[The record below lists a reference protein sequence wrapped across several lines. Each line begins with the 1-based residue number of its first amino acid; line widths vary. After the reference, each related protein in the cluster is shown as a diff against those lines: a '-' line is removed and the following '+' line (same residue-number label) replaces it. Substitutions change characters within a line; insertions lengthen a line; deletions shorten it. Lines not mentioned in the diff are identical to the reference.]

1 MIRAWIKYTLCFIGI
16 CTLLVFF
23 WVIWVVAEMKEVKWV
38 VDRFGGYDLIDDIS
52 INPVGM
58 DEIYVRSLRL
68 KPQREIIYDVR
79 ALEPCREY
87 SQNCM
92 LQESVFVNIYLIST
106 GIVLAEVDEFLDR
119 YKADV
124 GFFDGGCPVVH
135 ETTALVKEVAVL
147 KNLTDEEALPVAK
160 EKMNKI
166 KSDGGLTYSL
176 ATPACSSFFR
186 KKPYMAR
193 AYIGHLARLMSFTE
207 GTFQMSSAI
216 LSARY
221 SIHSTIK

>member
-1 MIRAWIKYTLCFIGI
+1 MIRAWIKYTLCFVGV
-16 CTLLVFF
+16 CTLLAFSGLF
-23 WVIWVVAEMKEVKWV
+23 WFITEMKEVKWV
-38 VDRFGGYDLIDDIS
+38 VDRFGGFDVIDDIS
-52 INPVGM
+52 LNPVGM

-68 KPQREIIYDVR
+68 KPQQEIVYDVR

-92 LQESVFVNIYLIST
+92 LQKSAYINLYLIST

-119 YKADV
+119 YRTDV
-124 GFFDGGCPVVH
+124 GFFDGGCPVVY
-135 ETTALVKEVAVL
+135 ETTSVVKEVAVL
-147 KNLTDEEALPVAK
+147 SDLTDEEALPIAQ
-160 EKMNKI
+160 EKMKKI

-176 ATPACSSFFR
+176 ATPACRRFFR

-193 AYIGHLARLMSFTE
+193 AYIGHLARLMSFSE
-207 GTFQMSSAI
+207 GRFQVSSAT

-221 SIHSTIK
+221 SIHSTIR